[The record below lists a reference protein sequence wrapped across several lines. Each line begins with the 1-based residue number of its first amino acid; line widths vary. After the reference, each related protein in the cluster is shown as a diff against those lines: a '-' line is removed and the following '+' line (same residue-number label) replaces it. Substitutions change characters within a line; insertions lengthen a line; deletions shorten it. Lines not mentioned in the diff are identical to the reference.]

1 MDRQEF
7 EVTVRETLEEIER
20 AIERLAL
27 DGVETYPTDTG
38 MRLQFD
44 DGGFVSLDRDDA
56 AQGLAF
62 RRKEETL
69 AFYYDAVEEQWYG
82 RADESPLTDVL
93 DTELGLRLLREV
105 RLAEAM

>member
-7 EVTVRETLEEIER
+7 EVTVRETLEGIER
-20 AIERLAL
+20 AIEQLAL

-44 DGGFVSLDRDDA
+44 DGGFVQLARDDD
-56 AQGLAF
+56 AQELAF
-62 RRKEETL
+62 QRGGEAL

-82 RADESPLTDVL
+82 RADERPLADVL
-93 DTELGLRLLREV
+93 GVELGTRLAREV